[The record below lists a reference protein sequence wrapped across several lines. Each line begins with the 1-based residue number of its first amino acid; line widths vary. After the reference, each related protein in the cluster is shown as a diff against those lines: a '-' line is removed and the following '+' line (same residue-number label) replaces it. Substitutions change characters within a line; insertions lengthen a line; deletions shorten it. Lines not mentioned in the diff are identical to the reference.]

1 MFNCSNITLEEN
13 SILAPETIGPPSS
26 LELSTPTHRVEE
38 FSSTFKFESEVGLS
52 KSQWK
57 ALKFGEGEEALA
69 KSEQV
74 ASGDAFKRKQAMGED
89 EEEEESEYGES

>member
-1 MFNCSNITLEEN
+1 MTAVSFGIGSW
-13 SILAPETIGPPSS
+13 ILAAIMKTTGNKLLECMPE
-26 LELSTPTHRVEE
+26 
-38 FSSTFKFESEVGLS
+38 
-52 KSQWK
+52 
-57 ALKFGEGEEALA
+57 FGEGEEALA